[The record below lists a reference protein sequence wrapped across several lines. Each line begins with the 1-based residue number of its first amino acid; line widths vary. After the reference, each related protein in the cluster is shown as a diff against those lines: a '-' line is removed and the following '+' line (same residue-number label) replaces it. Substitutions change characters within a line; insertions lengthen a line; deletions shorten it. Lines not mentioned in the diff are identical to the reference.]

1 MSHGAFWSYH
11 RLGLR
16 VFAWL
21 CLESFGIGF
30 LDTKRHLRPF
40 AWAKQNKH
48 KRTKRVKTW
57 KRRRRPTTALRR
69 PHACFFPAFPKAIWA
84 RLLNGTHETWI
95 NRKDFA
101 ARSESEVV
109 TKSICITHAAI
120 KTGSSNYHT
129 EMFLVLIIFKSEEQM
144 MINKQNPRLTLQQE
158 WPEKITEKLTTTP
171 GIISDTKRLG
181 MQWCHISFEQK
192 STAGSR
198 VKRSTE
204 NHRSRDLGSLDYL
217 SSAT

>member
-1 MSHGAFWSYH
+1 MSRKFWNRFSWH
-11 RLGLR
+11 Q
-16 VFAWL
+16 
-21 CLESFGIGF
+21 
-30 LDTKRHLRPF
+30 TPF
-40 AWAKQNKH
+40 TAICVSQKNRH
-48 KRTKRVKTW
+48 KRKKRVKTW

-69 PHACFFPAFPKAIWA
+69 PHACFFPTFPKAIWA
-84 RLLNGTHETWI
+84 LLLNETHEKWI
-95 NRKDFA
+95 NRKYFA

-129 EMFLVLIIFKSEEQM
+129 EIFLVQIIFKSEEQM

-192 STAGSR
+192 STTGSI
-198 VKRSTE
+198 
-204 NHRSRDLGSLDYL
+204 LGSSFRLKIIEVVI
-217 SSAT
+217 SAISTIYYSLPKNISWY